1 MDQFVEQVM
10 LFWNTLI
17 GVIKTFTIFD
27 FIDIVL
33 VSYLVYKGIKLVRE
47 TRAEQ
52 LVKGI
57 VILAVSYMIATFIHL
72 EMLSF
77 VLTNIFTF
85 GLLAIIVVFQPE
97 LRRALEKVGRTKITE
112 IGGFGSSESQ
122 FEKDQTWSRPIPQ
135 IVEACERLSNTKTG
149 ALIVIERQTKLGD
162 LLPAGTIIDAR
173 VSTQLLCNIFYPN
186 SPMHDGAIILREG
199 RVLAA
204 GCFLPS
210 TQKGEYLDKQLGSR
224 HRAAVGMSENSDA
237 LILVVSEET
246 GTISVAENGRLERGF
261 NSYSLTQFLQDKL
274 IPKVP
279 EKEKKARWFGRLK
292 R

>member
-1 MDQFVEQVM
+1 MNQFVEQVM
-10 LFWNTLI
+10 LFWSTLV

-57 VILAVSYMIATFIHL
+57 VILAVSYAIASFIHL

-112 IGGFGSSESQ
+112 IGGFGNSESQ
-122 FEKDQTWSRPIPQ
+122 LEKGQTWSRPIPQ
-135 IVEACERLSNTKTG
+135 IVEACDRLSNTKTG
-149 ALIVIERQTKLGD
+149 ALVVIERQTKLGD

-186 SPMHDGAIILREG
+186 SPMHDGAVILREG

-210 TQKGEYLDKQLGSR
+210 TQKGEYMDKQLGSR

-246 GTISVAENGRLERGF
+246 GMISVAENGRLERGF
-261 NSYSLTQFLQDKL
+261 NSYSLTQLLQDKL

-279 EKEKKARWFGRLK
+279 EKEKKSRWFGRLK

>member
-1 MDQFVEQVM
+1 MNQFVEQVM
-10 LFWNTLI
+10 LFWSTLV

-57 VILAVSYMIATFIHL
+57 VILAVSYAIASFIHL

-112 IGGFGSSESQ
+112 IGGFGNSESQ
-122 FEKDQTWSRPIPQ
+122 LEKGQTWSRPIPQ
-135 IVEACERLSNTKTG
+135 IVEACDRLSNTKTG
-149 ALIVIERQTKLGD
+149 ALVVIERQTKLGD

-173 VSTQLLCNIFYPN
+173 VSTQLLCNIFYPCLLYT
-186 SPMHDGAIILREG
+186 SQLSFMFYWCRMEG
-199 RVLAA
+199 CRV
-204 GCFLPS
+204 
-210 TQKGEYLDKQLGSR
+210 
-224 HRAAVGMSENSDA
+224 
-237 LILVVSEET
+237 
-246 GTISVAENGRLERGF
+246 
-261 NSYSLTQFLQDKL
+261 
-274 IPKVP
+274 
-279 EKEKKARWFGRLK
+279 EKNIH
-292 R
+292 